1 MKLKKIQFNIY
12 KLIIVSL
19 MLDAY
24 ALFYIRTF
32 PVTPFTIVSIIFVV
46 LCIAESKENLMKIRK
61 KDILLVLLIVCI
73 TFNYIFYGCKNS
85 TSFLQSIYFIALCAL
100 AYRKETKANF
110 DSYCDFFQHLM
121 TVMSIYGIYQF
132 FGRILNLPF
141 TDLIIP
147 GHMVKGYNW
156 TNTTYVSGLN
166 MYRSNAVFR
175 EPSFFGQM
183 LAISLLLYVP
193 GFLNKKVQFK
203 DYLVP
208 TILQAIALILAISG
222 TGFFMIGIGLILYL
236 LLTRRTRKTWER
248 VFAYLILGIL
258 VVPYILLVT
267 SFGSYLLS
275 RMNELLVY
283 NKDASSGYVRFR
295 SWIFVV
301 EKAWNKNFLL
311 GSGIGTGAD
320 YVSEFAIQFY
330 AMTLNGFARVAT
342 ELGLS
347 GLGLWMGYL
356 LSGLKVKETSLT
368 DSRFLILACSMV
380 PLVFMHET
388 FASNIFWGFMM
399 LMNIRFVEIRKA

>member
-1 MKLKKIQFNIY
+1 M
-12 KLIIVSL
+12 
-19 MLDAY
+19 
-24 ALFYIRTF
+24 
-32 PVTPFTIVSIIFVV
+32 
-46 LCIAESKENLMKIRK
+46 
-61 KDILLVLLIVCI
+61 
-73 TFNYIFYGCKNS
+73 
-85 TSFLQSIYFIALCAL
+85 
-100 AYRKETKANF
+100 
-110 DSYCDFFQHLM
+110 
-121 TVMSIYGIYQF
+121 
-132 FGRILNLPF
+132 
-141 TDLIIP
+141 
-147 GHMVKGYNW
+147 
-156 TNTTYVSGLN
+156 
-166 MYRSNAVFR
+166 
-175 EPSFFGQM
+175 
-183 LAISLLLYVP
+183 
-193 GFLNKKVQFK
+193 
-203 DYLVP
+203 
-208 TILQAIALILAISG
+208 
-222 TGFFMIGIGLILYL
+222 
-236 LLTRRTRKTWER
+236 
-248 VFAYLILGIL
+248 
-258 VVPYILLVT
+258 PYILLVT

-275 RMNELLVY
+275 RMNELFVY